1 MDHQKLRTV
10 RQLATP
16 AMSEAAI
23 RAYIAEAS
31 SNGLASSI
39 VRVGGRVFL
48 DLDRFNAW
56 LESRRQVA

>member
-1 MDHQKLRTV
+1 
-10 RQLATP
+10 
-16 AMSEAAI
+16 MSEAAI